1 MQAYNK
7 LRLVTP
13 SKKDLT
19 TMKIKNNGL
28 ENYPRSPYIPK
39 VEPNLFFAGKKV
51 KTSYKEYEALIGN
64 NSVRLSKFNNNVA
77 VIPEEISSLIEEYRD
92 MVGELSHKDFF
103 DEISEILYDNILSF
117 RDCECF
123 CFVTTY
129 NKQGLVT
136 SYEVDDFVFVFK
148 YNEQQQLTEWTAT
161 ISGQIPCTR
170 NYLYNK
176 KGLLCKIIDKLP
188 TGIFKE
194 YLYDKKG
201 DMVVVIENGENSE
214 EYKYKYNSKGELVSL
229 KCYRN
234 EKFMQKDLFL
244 YDERGNKTL
253 FCSFGKKNEKDER
266 ENERKVFI
274 NSYQN
279 GHLDKQEI
287 LYYENGD
294 KEFLFFDE
302 QGKIIKKQYFE
313 IKHYRGFELLNTV
326 SYKYFDGKAERTD
339 IDKNLYKEVIV
350 CKDITYKEDAY
361 CGGWTSF
368 WRFSDKTI
376 HREYNRRKYNS
387 ILFSDNIFSYAI
399 YDKEGNEIRKFVRSY
414 LTNGENETIFYKNG
428 TPDYILRKE
437 CSVVEN

>member
-1 MQAYNK
+1 ME
-7 LRLVTP
+7 
-13 SKKDLT
+13 
-19 TMKIKNNGL
+19 IKNNGL
-28 ENYPRSPYIPK
+28 ENHPTPPYTPK
-39 VEPNLFFAGKKV
+39 VEPNLFFADKKV

-64 NSVRLSKFNNNVA
+64 NNSIRLGKFNNNTA
-77 VIPEEISSLIEEYRD
+77 VSPKEISSLIEEYRD
-92 MVGELSHKDFF
+92 MARELRYKDFF
-103 DEISEILYDNILSF
+103 DEILETLYDNF

-129 NKQGLVT
+129 NEQGLVT

-194 YLYDKKG
+194 YLYDEKG
-201 DMVVVIENGENSE
+201 DMVVVIKNGENSE

-229 KCYRN
+229 KRYQKGR
-234 EKFMQKDLFL
+234 FMQEDLFL

-253 FCSFGKKNEKDER
+253 FCSFNEENEKDEI

-326 SYKYFDGKAERTD
+326 SYKYFDGKTERTD

-350 CKDITYKEDAY
+350 CKDITCKEDSY
-361 CGGWTSF
+361 CGRWSTF
-368 WRFSDKTI
+368 WRSSI
-376 HREYNRRKYNS
+376 QYNRYKYNS
-387 ILFSDNIFSYAI
+387 ILFSDNIFSYVL
-399 YDKEGNEIRKFVRSY
+399 YDKEGNEIRKFVCTY
-414 LTNGENETIFYKNG
+414 LKNGEWETIFYKNG
-428 TPDYILRKE
+428 TPDYIVRKE

>member
-1 MQAYNK
+1 ME
-7 LRLVTP
+7 
-13 SKKDLT
+13 
-19 TMKIKNNGL
+19 IKNNGL
-28 ENYPRSPYIPK
+28 ENHPTPPYTPK
-39 VEPNLFFAGKKV
+39 VEPNLFFADKKV

-64 NSVRLSKFNNNVA
+64 NNSVRLGKFNNNTA
-77 VIPEEISSLIEEYRD
+77 VSPKDISSLIEEYHD
-92 MVGELSHKDFF
+92 MARELRYKDFF
-103 DEISEILYDNILSF
+103 DEIPETLYDNF

-129 NKQGLVT
+129 NEQGLVT

-194 YLYDKKG
+194 YLYDEKG

-229 KCYRN
+229 KRYQKGR
-234 EKFMQKDLFL
+234 FMQEDLFL

-253 FCSFGKKNEKDER
+253 FCSFNEENEKDEI

-326 SYKYFDGKAERTD
+326 SYKYFDGKTERTD
-339 IDKNLYKEVIV
+339 IDTNLYKEVIV
-350 CKDITYKEDAY
+350 CKDITCKEDSY
-361 CGGWTSF
+361 CGRWSTF
-368 WRFSDKTI
+368 WRSSI
-376 HREYNRRKYNS
+376 QYNRYKYNS
-387 ILFSDNIFSYAI
+387 ILFSDNIFSYVL
-399 YDKEGNEIRKFVRSY
+399 YDKDGDEIKRFVRTY
-414 LTNGENETIFYKNG
+414 LKNGEWETIFYKNG
-428 TPDYILRKE
+428 TPDYIVRKE
-437 CSVVEN
+437 CCVVEN

>member
-1 MQAYNK
+1 MRIKDYLLLNHK
-7 LRLVTP
+7 LILKHKTP
-13 SKKDLT
+13 YVPA
-19 TMKIKNNGL
+19 IVVN
-28 ENYPRSPYIPK
+28 PY
-39 VEPNLFFAGKKV
+39 FAGKKV
-51 KTSYKEYEALIGN
+51 QTTYKEYKALIGN
-64 NSVRLSKFNNNVA
+64 NNIGLGKFNNNAA
-77 VIPEEISSLIEEYRD
+77 VIPEDISSLIEEYSD
-92 MVGELSHKDFF
+92 MAGELKYKDFF
-103 DEISEILYDNILSF
+103 DEIPETLYDNF

-129 NKQGLVT
+129 NEQGLVT

-194 YLYDKKG
+194 YLYDEKG

-234 EKFMQKDLFL
+234 EKFMQEDLFL
-244 YDERGNKTL
+244 YDEKRGNKTL
-253 FCSFGKKNEKDER
+253 FCSFGEENEKDER

-350 CKDITYKEDAY
+350 CKDITCKEDSY
-361 CGGWTSF
+361 CGRWSTFRRS
-368 WRFSDKTI
+368 SI
-376 HREYNRRKYNS
+376 QYNRSKYNS
-387 ILFSDNIFSYAI
+387 ILFSDNIFSYAL
-399 YDKEGNEIRKFVRSY
+399 YDKEGNEIKRFVRTY
-414 LTNGENETIFYKNG
+414 LTNGEWETIFYKNG
-428 TPDYILRKE
+428 TPDYIVRKE
-437 CSVVEN
+437 CCVVEN

>member
-1 MQAYNK
+1 MEI
-7 LRLVTP
+7 
-13 SKKDLT
+13 KK
-19 TMKIKNNGL
+19 NGL
-28 ENYPRSPYIPK
+28 ENHPTPPYTPK
-39 VEPNLFFAGKKV
+39 VEPNLFFADKKV

-64 NSVRLSKFNNNVA
+64 NNSVRLGKFNNNTA
-77 VIPEEISSLIEEYRD
+77 VSPKDISSLIEEYHD
-92 MVGELSHKDFF
+92 MARELRYKDFF
-103 DEISEILYDNILSF
+103 DEIPETLYDNF

-129 NKQGLVT
+129 NEQGLVT

-194 YLYDKKG
+194 YLYDEKG

-229 KCYRN
+229 KRYQKGR
-234 EKFMQKDLFL
+234 FMQEDLFL

-253 FCSFGKKNEKDER
+253 FCSFNEENEKDEI

-326 SYKYFDGKAERTD
+326 SYKYFDGKTERTD

-350 CKDITYKEDAY
+350 CKDITCKEDSY
-361 CGGWTSF
+361 CGRWSTF
-368 WRFSDKTI
+368 WRSSI
-376 HREYNRRKYNS
+376 QYNRYKYNS
-387 ILFSDNIFSYAI
+387 ILFSDNIFSYVL
-399 YDKEGNEIRKFVRSY
+399 YDKDGDEIKRFVRTY
-414 LTNGENETIFYKNG
+414 LKNGEWETIFYKNG
-428 TPDYILRKE
+428 TPDYIVRKE
-437 CSVVEN
+437 CCVVEN

>member
-1 MQAYNK
+1 
-7 LRLVTP
+7 
-13 SKKDLT
+13 
-19 TMKIKNNGL
+19 MKIQNNGL
-28 ENYPRSPYIPK
+28 ENYPKTPYAPK
-39 VEPNLFFAGKKV
+39 VEPNLFFADKKV

-64 NSVRLSKFNNNVA
+64 NNSVRLGKFKNNAA
-77 VIPEEISSLIEEYRD
+77 VSPKEISSLVEEYCD
-92 MVGELSHKDFF
+92 MAGELRHKDFF
-103 DEISEILYDNILSF
+103 DEIPETLYDNF
-117 RDCECF
+117 RDCEYF

-129 NKQGLVT
+129 NEQGLVT
-136 SYEVDDFVFVFK
+136 SYEVDDFVFAFK
-148 YNEQQQLTEWTAT
+148 YNEQQQLTKWTAT
-161 ISGQIPCTR
+161 ISGQIPCSR

-176 KGLLCKIIDKLP
+176 KGMLCKIIDKLP

-194 YLYDKKG
+194 YLYDEKG
-201 DMVVVIENGENSE
+201 DRVVVIENGENSE
-214 EYKYKYNSKGELVSL
+214 EYKYKYNSKGELISL

-234 EKFMQKDLFL
+234 EKFMQEDLFL

-253 FCSFGKKNEKDER
+253 FCSFGEENEKDER

-313 IKHYRGFELLNTV
+313 IKHYRGFELLNTIY
-326 SYKYFDGKAERTD
+326 YKYFDGKAERTD

-350 CKDITYKEDAY
+350 CKDITCKEDSY
-361 CGGWTSF
+361 CGRWSTFGRS
-368 WRFSDKTI
+368 SDKTI
-376 HREYNRRKYNS
+376 HREYNGRKYNS

-399 YDKEGNEIRKFVRSY
+399 YDKEGNEIRKFVCTY
-414 LTNGENETIFYKNG
+414 LKSGEWETIFYKNG
-428 TPDYILRKE
+428 TPDYIVRKE

>member
-1 MQAYNK
+1 MIK

-19 TMKIKNNGL
+19 TMKIQNNGL
-28 ENYPRSPYIPK
+28 ENYPTPPYTPK
-39 VEPNLFFAGKKV
+39 VEPNLFFADKKV

-64 NSVRLSKFNNNVA
+64 NNSIRLGKFNNNTA
-77 VIPEEISSLIEEYRD
+77 VSPKEISSLIEEYRD
-92 MVGELSHKDFF
+92 MAGFF
-103 DEISEILYDNILSF
+103 DEIPETLYDNF

-129 NKQGLVT
+129 NEQGLVT
-136 SYEVDDFVFVFK
+136 SYEVDDFVFAFK

-161 ISGQIPCTR
+161 ISGQIPCSR

-176 KGLLCKIIDKLP
+176 KGLLCKIIDKHP

-194 YLYDKKG
+194 YLYDEKG
-201 DMVVVIENGENSE
+201 DMVVVIKNGENSE

-229 KCYRN
+229 KRYQKGR
-234 EKFMQKDLFL
+234 FMQEDLFL

-253 FCSFGKKNEKDER
+253 FCSFNEENEKDEI

-294 KEFLFFDE
+294 KEFLFFDK

-350 CKDITYKEDAY
+350 CKDITSKEDSY
-361 CGGWTSF
+361 CGRWSTFERS
-368 WRFSDKTI
+368 SI
-376 HREYNRRKYNS
+376 QYNRRKYNS
-387 ILFSDNIFSYAI
+387 ILFSDNIFSYAL
-399 YDKEGNEIRKFVRSY
+399 YDKEGNEIRKFVCTY
-414 LTNGENETIFYKNG
+414 LKNGEWETIFYKNG
-428 TPDYILRKE
+428 TPDYIVRKE
-437 CSVVEN
+437 CRVVEN

>member
-19 TMKIKNNGL
+19 TMKIQNNGL

-51 KTSYKEYEALIGN
+51 KTSYKEYEVLIDN
-64 NSVRLSKFNNNVA
+64 NNIGLGKFKKNVA
-77 VIPEEISSLIEEYRD
+77 VIPEDIINLIKEYDDMARDFRTKKSLDETTKT
-92 MVGELSHKDFF
+92 LWHNLLFF
-103 DEISEILYDNILSF
+103 SG
-117 RDCECF
+117 CE

-129 NKQGLVT
+129 NEQGLVT

-161 ISGQIPCTR
+161 ISDQIPCT
-170 NYLYNK
+170 YSFLYNE
-176 KGLLCKIIDKLP
+176 KGLLYKITEKIP

-194 YLYDKKG
+194 YLYDEKG
-201 DMVVVIENGENSE
+201 DMVVVIENGENPE

-229 KCYRN
+229 KRYRN
-234 EKFMQKDLFL
+234 ERFMWEDLFL

-253 FCSFGKKNEKDER
+253 FCSFSEENEKNER

-274 NSYQN
+274 NSYKN
-279 GHLDKQEI
+279 GRLAKQEI
-287 LYYENGD
+287 LYYENGE

-302 QGKIIKKQYFE
+302 QGNVIEKQYFE
-313 IKHYRGFELLNTV
+313 IKYYRGFELKESINYQYFEDKVKCT
-326 SYKYFDGKAERTD
+326 YINKYNA
-339 IDKNLYKEVIV
+339 KEVII
-350 CKDITYKEDAY
+350 CKDIKCTEEPLYKNH
-361 CGGWTSF
+361 
-368 WRFSDKTI
+368 FSNYSNI
-376 HREYNRRKYNS
+376 WHNEN
-387 ILFSDNIFSYAI
+387 FSSLAINNLDDNE
-399 YDKEGNEIRKFVRSY
+399 KEKFVRNYSP
-414 LTNGENETIFYKNG
+414 NGEWETIFYHNG
-428 TPDYILRKE
+428 KPIYIVRKE

>member
-1 MQAYNK
+1 ME
-7 LRLVTP
+7 
-13 SKKDLT
+13 
-19 TMKIKNNGL
+19 IKNNGL
-28 ENYPRSPYIPK
+28 ENYPTPPYTPK
-39 VEPNLFFAGKKV
+39 VEPNLFFADKKV

-64 NSVRLSKFNNNVA
+64 NNSIRLGKFNNNTA
-77 VIPEEISSLIEEYRD
+77 VSPKEISSLIEEYSD
-92 MVGELSHKDFF
+92 MAGELKYKDFF
-103 DEISEILYDNILSF
+103 DEIPETLYDNF

-129 NKQGLVT
+129 NEQGLVT

-194 YLYDKKG
+194 YLYDEKG

-229 KCYRN
+229 KRYQKGR
-234 EKFMQKDLFL
+234 FMQEDLFL

-253 FCSFGKKNEKDER
+253 FCSFNEENEKDEI

-302 QGKIIKKQYFE
+302 QGNVIEKQYFE
-313 IKHYRGFELLNTV
+313 IKPYQGFELLNTV
-326 SYKYFDGKAERTD
+326 SYKYFDGKTERTD

-350 CKDITYKEDAY
+350 CKDITCKEDSY
-361 CGGWTSF
+361 CGRWSTF
-368 WRFSDKTI
+368 WRSSI
-376 HREYNRRKYNS
+376 QYNRYKYNS
-387 ILFSDNIFSYAI
+387 ILFSDNIFSYVL
-399 YDKEGNEIRKFVRSY
+399 YDKEGNEIKRFVRTY
-414 LTNGENETIFYKNG
+414 LTNGEWETIFYKND
-428 TPDYILRKE
+428 TPDYIVRKE
-437 CSVVEN
+437 CCVVEN

>member
-1 MQAYNK
+1 M
-7 LRLVTP
+7 RI
-13 SKKDLT
+13 KKH
-19 TMKIKNNGL
+19 GL
-28 ENYPRSPYIPK
+28 EYYLKTPYTPK
-39 VEPNLFFAGKKV
+39 VEPNLFFADKKV
-51 KTSYKEYEALIGN
+51 KTSYKEYEALIDN
-64 NSVRLSKFNNNVA
+64 NSVRLGKFNNNTA
-77 VIPEEISSLIEEYRD
+77 VIPEDISSLIEEYRD
-92 MVGELSHKDFF
+92 MAGELRYKDFF
-103 DEISEILYDNILSF
+103 DEIPETLYDNF

-129 NKQGLVT
+129 NEQGLVT
-136 SYEVDDFVFVFK
+136 SYEVDDFVFAFK

-194 YLYDKKG
+194 YLYDEKG
-201 DMVVVIENGENSE
+201 DMVAVVEDRYID
-214 EYKYKYNSKGELVSL
+214 EYQYSYNSKGELVRL
-229 KCYRN
+229 KHYLN
-234 EKFMQKDLFL
+234 EKVHNEDLLL

-253 FCSFGKKNEKDER
+253 FCSFGEENEKDER

-302 QGKIIKKQYFE
+302 QGKIIKKQYFK

-350 CKDITYKEDAY
+350 CKDITCKEDSY
-361 CGGWTSF
+361 CGRWSTFGRS
-368 WRFSDKTI
+368 SDKTI
-376 HREYNRRKYNS
+376 HREYNGRKYNS
-387 ILFSDNIFSYAI
+387 ILFSDNIFSYAT
-399 YDKEGNEIRKFVRSY
+399 YDKEDNEIRKFVCTY
-414 LTNGENETIFYKNG
+414 LTNGEWETIFYHNG
-428 TPDYILRKE
+428 KPSHIVRKE
-437 CSVVEN
+437 CTIL

>member
-1 MQAYNK
+1 ME
-7 LRLVTP
+7 
-13 SKKDLT
+13 
-19 TMKIKNNGL
+19 IKNNGL
-28 ENYPRSPYIPK
+28 ENHPTPPYTPK
-39 VEPNLFFAGKKV
+39 VEPNLFFADKKV
-51 KTSYKEYEALIGN
+51 KTSCKEYEALIGN
-64 NSVRLSKFNNNVA
+64 NNSVRLGKFNNNTA
-77 VIPEEISSLIEEYRD
+77 VSPKDISSLIEEYHD
-92 MVGELSHKDFF
+92 MARELRYKDFF
-103 DEISEILYDNILSF
+103 DEIPETLYDNF

-129 NKQGLVT
+129 NEQGLVT

-194 YLYDKKG
+194 YLYDEKG

-229 KCYRN
+229 KRYQKGR
-234 EKFMQKDLFL
+234 FMQEDLFL

-253 FCSFGKKNEKDER
+253 FCSFNEENEKDEI

-326 SYKYFDGKAERTD
+326 SYKYFDGKTERTD

-350 CKDITYKEDAY
+350 CKDITCKEDSY
-361 CGGWTSF
+361 CGRWSTF
-368 WRFSDKTI
+368 WRSSI
-376 HREYNRRKYNS
+376 QYNRYKYNS
-387 ILFSDNIFSYAI
+387 ILFSDNIFSYVL
-399 YDKEGNEIRKFVRSY
+399 YDKDGDEIKRFVRTY
-414 LTNGENETIFYKNG
+414 LKNGEWETIFYKNG
-428 TPDYILRKE
+428 TPDYIVRKE
-437 CSVVEN
+437 CCVVEN

>member
-1 MQAYNK
+1 ME
-7 LRLVTP
+7 
-13 SKKDLT
+13 
-19 TMKIKNNGL
+19 IKNNGL
-28 ENYPRSPYIPK
+28 ENHPTPPYTPK
-39 VEPNLFFAGKKV
+39 VEPNLFFADKKV

-64 NSVRLSKFNNNVA
+64 NNSVRLGKFNNNTA
-77 VIPEEISSLIEEYRD
+77 VSPKDISSLIEEYHD
-92 MVGELSHKDFF
+92 MARELRYKDFF
-103 DEISEILYDNILSF
+103 DEIPETLYDNF

-129 NKQGLVT
+129 NEQGLVT

-194 YLYDKKG
+194 YLYDEKG

-229 KCYRN
+229 KRYQKGR
-234 EKFMQKDLFL
+234 FMQEDLFL

-253 FCSFGKKNEKDER
+253 FCSFNEENEKDEI

-326 SYKYFDGKAERTD
+326 SYKYFDGKTERTD

-350 CKDITYKEDAY
+350 CKDITCKEDSY
-361 CGGWTSF
+361 CGRWSTF
-368 WRFSDKTI
+368 WRSSI
-376 HREYNRRKYNS
+376 QYNRYKYNS
-387 ILFSDNIFSYAI
+387 ILFSDNIFSYVL
-399 YDKEGNEIRKFVRSY
+399 YDKEGNEIKRFVRTY
-414 LTNGENETIFYKNG
+414 LTNGEWETIFYKND
-428 TPDYILRKE
+428 TPDYIVRKE
-437 CSVVEN
+437 CCVVEN

>member
-1 MQAYNK
+1 
-7 LRLVTP
+7 
-13 SKKDLT
+13 
-19 TMKIKNNGL
+19 MKIKNNGL

-39 VEPNLFFAGKKV
+39 VEPNLFFANKKV
-51 KTSYKEYEALIGN
+51 KTSYKEYEVLIDN
-64 NSVRLSKFNNNVA
+64 NIGLGKFKKNVA
-77 VIPEEISSLIEEYRD
+77 VIPKDIINFIKEYDDMARDFRTKKSL
-92 MVGELSHKDFF
+92 
-103 DEISEILYDNILSF
+103 DETTKTLWHNILFFSG
-117 RDCECF
+117 CE

-129 NKQGLVT
+129 NEQGLVT

-161 ISGQIPCTR
+161 ISGQIPCT
-170 NYLYNK
+170 YSFLYNE
-176 KGLLCKIIDKLP
+176 KGLLYKITEKIP

-194 YLYDKKG
+194 YLYDEKG
-201 DMVVVIENGENSE
+201 DMVAVVEDGYID
-214 EYKYKYNSKGELVSL
+214 EYQYSYNSKGELVRL
-229 KCYRN
+229 KHYLN
-234 EKFMQKDLFL
+234 EKVQNEDLLL

-253 FCSFGKKNEKDER
+253 FCSFRE
-266 ENERKVFI
+266 ENEEDEDEDRRKVFI
-274 NSYQN
+274 NSYKN

-287 LYYENGD
+287 LYYENGN

-326 SYKYFDGKAERTD
+326 YYKYFDGKAERTD

-350 CKDITYKEDAY
+350 CKDITYKEDSY
-361 CGGWTSF
+361 YGGWTSF

-376 HREYNRRKYNS
+376 HREYNGRKYNS

-414 LTNGENETIFYKNG
+414 LTNGESETIFYKNG
-428 TPDYILRKE
+428 TPEYIVKKE
-437 CSVVEN
+437 CTIVEN

>member
-1 MQAYNK
+1 M
-7 LRLVTP
+7 R
-13 SKKDLT
+13 
-19 TMKIKNNGL
+19 IKNHGL
-28 ENYPRSPYIPK
+28 EYYLKTPYTPK
-39 VEPNLFFAGKKV
+39 VEPNLFFADKKV
-51 KTSYKEYEALIGN
+51 KTSYKEYEALIDN
-64 NSVRLSKFNNNVA
+64 NSVRLGKFNNNTA
-77 VIPEEISSLIEEYRD
+77 VIPEDISSLIKEYRD
-92 MVGELSHKDFF
+92 MAGELRYKDFF
-103 DEISEILYDNILSF
+103 DEISETLYDNF

-129 NKQGLVT
+129 NEQGLVT
-136 SYEVDDFVFVFK
+136 SYEVDHFVFTFK
-148 YNEQQQLTEWTAT
+148 YNEQQQLTKWTAT
-161 ISGQIPCTR
+161 ISGQIPCSR

-194 YLYDKKG
+194 YLYDEKG

-229 KCYRN
+229 KHYRKG
-234 EKFMQKDLFL
+234 KFMQEDLFL

-253 FCSFGKKNEKDER
+253 FCSFSEENEKDEI

-350 CKDITYKEDAY
+350 CKDITCKEDSY
-361 CGGWTSF
+361 CGRWSTFERS
-368 WRFSDKTI
+368 SI
-376 HREYNRRKYNS
+376 QYNGRKYNS
-387 ILFSDNIFSYAI
+387 ILFSDNIFSYAL

-414 LTNGENETIFYKNG
+414 LTNGESETIFYKNG

>member
-1 MQAYNK
+1 ME
-7 LRLVTP
+7 
-13 SKKDLT
+13 
-19 TMKIKNNGL
+19 IKNNGL
-28 ENYPRSPYIPK
+28 ENHPTPPYTPK
-39 VEPNLFFAGKKV
+39 VEPNLFFADKKV

-64 NSVRLSKFNNNVA
+64 NNSVRLGKFNNNTA
-77 VIPEEISSLIEEYRD
+77 VSPKDISSLIEEYHD
-92 MVGELSHKDFF
+92 MARELRYKDFF
-103 DEISEILYDNILSF
+103 DEIPETLYDNF

-129 NKQGLVT
+129 NEQGLVT

-161 ISGQIPCTR
+161 SSGQIPCTR

-194 YLYDKKG
+194 YLYDEKG

-229 KCYRN
+229 KRYQKGR
-234 EKFMQKDLFL
+234 FMQEDLFL

-253 FCSFGKKNEKDER
+253 FCSFNEENEKDEI

-326 SYKYFDGKAERTD
+326 SYKYFDGKTERTD

-350 CKDITYKEDAY
+350 CKDITCKEDSY
-361 CGGWTSF
+361 CGRWSTF
-368 WRFSDKTI
+368 WRSSI
-376 HREYNRRKYNS
+376 QYNRYKYNS
-387 ILFSDNIFSYAI
+387 ILFSDNIFSYVL
-399 YDKEGNEIRKFVRSY
+399 YDKDGDEIKRFVRTY
-414 LTNGENETIFYKNG
+414 LKNGEWETIFYKNG
-428 TPDYILRKE
+428 TPDYIVRKE
-437 CSVVEN
+437 CCVVEN

>member
-1 MQAYNK
+1 ME
-7 LRLVTP
+7 
-13 SKKDLT
+13 
-19 TMKIKNNGL
+19 IKNNGL
-28 ENYPRSPYIPK
+28 ENHPTPPYTPK
-39 VEPNLFFAGKKV
+39 VEPNLFFADKKV

-64 NSVRLSKFNNNVA
+64 NNSVRLGKFNNNTA
-77 VIPEEISSLIEEYRD
+77 VSPKDISSLIEEYHD
-92 MVGELSHKDFF
+92 MARELRYKDFF
-103 DEISEILYDNILSF
+103 DEIPETLYDNF

-129 NKQGLVT
+129 NEQGLVT

-194 YLYDKKG
+194 YLYDEKG

-229 KCYRN
+229 KRYQKGR
-234 EKFMQKDLFL
+234 FMQEDLFL

-253 FCSFGKKNEKDER
+253 FCSFNEENEKDEI

-326 SYKYFDGKAERTD
+326 SYKYFDGKTERTD

-350 CKDITYKEDAY
+350 CKDITCKEDSY
-361 CGGWTSF
+361 CGRWSTF
-368 WRFSDKTI
+368 WRSSI
-376 HREYNRRKYNS
+376 QYNRYKYNS
-387 ILFSDNIFSYAI
+387 ILFSDNIFSYVL
-399 YDKEGNEIRKFVRSY
+399 YDKDGDEIKRFVRTY
-414 LTNGENETIFYKNG
+414 LKNGEWETIFYKNG
-428 TPDYILRKE
+428 TPDYIVRKE
-437 CSVVEN
+437 CCVVEN